1 MHFLATLFYPLTA
14 LLRFIQR
21 YFKALLFLL
30 FLFLLFGLPSADKMK
45 PANLMKIELS
55 GPIFDSESFLQQI
68 EDAEKSNIKG
78 VLLVVNS
85 PGGAVAPSIEMA
97 LAVKRLKE
105 KKPVVSYASGIM
117 ASGSYYASIYSSKI
131 IANPGSMIG
140 SIGVIMQSPNIKEL
154 ADKLGIKEQV
164 VKAGK
169 YKEIGTSTREWSKVE
184 RGELQ
189 TMIDDTYDMFVTDV
203 AKARGLNKNR
213 KTEFADAHIF
223 TARMAKKV
231 GLIDEV
237 GSIYEA
243 EKLIEKLSSVNFPSW
258 KKKDRMEKLMDK
270 LAVEGVAKVYSY
282 FYGLKAYGN
291 L

>member
-1 MHFLATLFYPLTA
+1 MHFLATLFYPITA
-14 LLRFIQR
+14 FLRFIQR
-21 YFKALLFLL
+21 YFKSLLLLLLLFLV
-30 FLFLLFGLPSADKMK
+30 FGVPSADKMK
-45 PANLMKIELS
+45 PANLMKIELN

-85 PGGAVAPSIEMA
+85 PGGAVAPSVEMA
-97 LAVKRLKE
+97 LAIKRLKE
-105 KKPVVSYASGIM
+105 KKPVVAYASGIM

-140 SIGVIMQSPNIKEL
+140 SIGVIMQSPNVKEL

-169 YKEIGTSTREWSKVE
+169 YKQIGTPTREWTDIE

-203 AKARGLNKNR
+203 AKARGLDKNK
-213 KTEFADAHIF
+213 KTEFADAHVF

-237 GSIYEA
+237 GSIHEA
-243 EKLIEKLSSVNFPSW
+243 EKLIEKLSKVIFPSW
-258 KKKDRMEKLMDK
+258 KKKDRMEKFMDK

-282 FYGLKAYGN
+282 FYGLKAY
-291 L
+291 